1 MFSSLSCD
9 LMNRISF
16 TVPYVVNL
24 STVVVAVTKENNDYS
39 RSRADEGVVT
49 LSIQIRGFILG

>member
-1 MFSSLSCD
+1 MFSSLSCH

-39 RSRADEGVVT
+39 QGQGQTRE
-49 LSIQIRGFILG
+49 L